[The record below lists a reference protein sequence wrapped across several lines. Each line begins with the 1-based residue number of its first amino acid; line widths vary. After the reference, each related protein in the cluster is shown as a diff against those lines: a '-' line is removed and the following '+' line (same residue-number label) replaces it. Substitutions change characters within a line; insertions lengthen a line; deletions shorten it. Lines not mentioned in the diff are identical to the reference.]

1 MARYLSLEFCIAC
14 SSNIALRYLIL
25 HGFIIRTHRAI
36 ELYSPD
42 FHDSLYRT
50 RYLHFTSH
58 ASFDVELLLS
68 AHVSQILNTSSTF
81 LTSRS
86 FPLPYVHSTPNV
98 GPTLLPLLDYRPV
111 TRSTATP
118 TAKKRSEAKLQALEL
133 HRRRPHDHDFT
144 MQPRSRCVTIAS

>member
-1 MARYLSLEFCIAC
+1 MLQQYCIVV
-14 SSNIALRYLIL
+14 SHSPRLHHPNPQSNRALLTRL
-25 HGFIIRTHRAI
+25 
-36 ELYSPD
+36 
-42 FHDSLYRT
+42 HDSLYRT

-68 AHVSQILNTSSTF
+68 AHVSQILYTSSTF